1 DRGLNPLPLGVPGEL
16 CVGGEGLARGYW
28 RRPELTAERFV
39 PDPWSA
45 RPGARL
51 YRSGDLGRR
60 LPDGDV
66 ESLGRIDH
74 QVKIR
79 GLRIELGEIE
89 AALLALPGVRETVV
103 VVRSDGSVGS
113 RGDRRL
119 VAYVVGDAAT
129 GTLRAAL
136 RERLPEHMVPASFV
150 LMNTLP
156 LTANGKVDRAALPSP
171 EGSRPELEV
180 SFVAPRTAEERAVAA
195 AWQEVLGVATVGVYD
210 NFFDLGGHS
219 LLMVRVQSHL
229 RDAFA
234 REVPVLDLFQHPTVG
249 ALAWHLSAGS
259 AGTEETVGAAS
270 FVASESRGESRR
282 ARADERQLQRQR
294 RRTGR
299 TGDFES

>member
-1 DRGLNPLPLGVPGEL
+1 
-16 CVGGEGLARGYW
+16 
-28 RRPELTAERFV
+28 
-39 PDPWSA
+39 
-45 RPGARL
+45 
-51 YRSGDLGRR
+51 
-60 LPDGDV
+60 
-66 ESLGRIDH
+66 
-74 QVKIR
+74 
-79 GLRIELGEIE
+79 
-89 AALLALPGVRETVV
+89 
-103 VVRSDGSVGS
+103 
-113 RGDRRL
+113 

-150 LMNTLP
+150 LMDALP
-156 LTANGKVDRAALPSP
+156 LTANGKIDRAALPSP

-180 SFVAPRTAEERAVAA
+180 SFVAPRTVEERAVAA

-259 AGTEETVGAAS
+259 AGSAGTEETAGAAS